1 MDVVVGTAVVVL
13 TVVVGVT
20 VVFTVVGA
28 VVVGVTVVFTVV
40 GADPLALPGQTVGK
54 AVGSEAVFHVAVV
67 G

>member
-1 MDVVVGTAVVVL
+1 M

-20 VVFTVVGA
+20 VVVGA

-67 G
+67 GNAVVAIVGTEVP